1 MGQLGRAGYGSVAI
15 VIEVDA
21 KEGELPAELPEA
33 AVRSVESTP
42 TRIKSLHVNKYK
54 NERDAQKPL
63 NRPNP

>member
-42 TRIKSLHVNKYK
+42 TRIKSLHVNNK
-54 NERDAQKPL
+54 NERDARNSK

>member
-42 TRIKSLHVNKYK
+42 TRINKEFACQQIK
-54 NERDAQKPL
+54 MKGTRETL